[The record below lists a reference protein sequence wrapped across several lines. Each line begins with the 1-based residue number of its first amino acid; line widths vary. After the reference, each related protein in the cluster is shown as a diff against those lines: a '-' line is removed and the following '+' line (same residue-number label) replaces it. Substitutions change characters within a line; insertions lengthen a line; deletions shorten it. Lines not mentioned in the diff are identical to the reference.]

1 MCSNLYYKEEL
12 FLIFKFYERD
22 LRRKE
27 IISKG
32 YHYEGKKKKLIKLIK
47 QKFIMQGKLFRM
59 EVKKLQCDILL
70 NDLFQ
75 SIDKQQEIYN
85 FYVQLGLLIINFRLI
100 KKIKQNLNELN
111 EIQQKIYINF
121 RRGNVNKRKDGV
133 RDTISKNKSI
143 VVDNNKIELIYNYEI
158 SYDNDQYKYIYMQQG
173 QLLNL
178 QRLERFY
185 MQTLSQNGWESPLVV
200 NAAVDFANTL
210 IKDGRI
216 LLKQGNNT
224 QAEMFF
230 NRAKE
235 ITTPI
240 SITSGIFY
248 TNTFVK
254 SRGHAILQISQLY
267 EQQGQYQKAWM
278 NLRDVLPFMD
288 KFAYSKRVNISE
300 EDKQILKL
308 YAQLLFHGSEVCRMM
323 HRKDDM
329 LDQCN
334 KLVDILQRLGITFD
348 SLRTLTKEEF
358 HQEYRKWFMMLARAF
373 YYIGKS
379 QFKVGFE
386 RESLRNLYKA
396 WQIQELIFGSDA
408 PTTMKARDKYEKLSQ
423 KMEFEMIMGQEKV
436 DFQQFKADL
445 QKDVGQ
451 ELLRKVAP
459 LKPNKNFDHHM
470 QKQVKSY
477 QSIVRQLSSHS
488 TKYQMPE
495 YVKKVRYEYEE
506 KLKTI
511 SNQQQIEDYQQ
522 QQEKVF
528 QIKHQHQKSSSR
540 GASTY
545 MNQSLL
551 SQDKLF
557 SPRLSLAMHSQ
568 RNSQLMDN
576 YMDKLKIQLQETQ
589 LKTEPIDE
597 MMLARPQFKSE
608 HIQLRKKTSKQ
619 GETTEQIIAN
629 KKKIK
634 SNRLIPRMLN
644 KQGTQMMH
652 NKSDTQQSE
661 QKLTKMQTVQDLN
674 MQQQQLDEIR
684 VPTTESVLAQQQ
696 QSPQQQTMIP
706 HLSHV
711 QTENTEQSDTL
722 YNELLNKYTI
732 EQLNVAANIIQQYF
746 RKYKCN
752 IKKVTTIHNIEYTP
766 LSISKP
772 QTQTICTDKIDT
784 TQTNTRITSTMKV
797 SVKELK
803 NSIRKGGRFD
813 QIVREIKN
821 NEAEQISTNKAKTL
835 VSIINDF
842 YNLPEQELYFLGK
855 LFFDDQIKIWKLS
868 NISICAFSDV
878 SQTNSQTEEDEQN
891 YVFNTPSPIK
901 HQLQHIMNIFTD
913 QKAIIALQLIV
924 FFSLQNDNQQYNLNF
939 KINNFISY
947 LDEYQR
953 WFCKDRLENFNGLLS
968 IYCKQQNLYEPNK
981 CNTIV
986 FLKAEFA
993 QQLIGKLIYALKNHY
1008 YLIRSIVGYKLV
1020 SMKDAINKKLL
1031 DQIIDN
1037 TKCYRN
1043 KKIQKE
1049 RKRIMVL
1056 KQFKNEPIKLIQHQY
1071 PHQEQATITLST
1083 QRRNQ
1088 IYTEEFIHEQSIEIQ
1103 ESDDNKSEYS
1113 HQNAIQSHKKCPSI
1127 NLKSFDNSS
1136 EREQVNQPPQRKPKK
1151 QYTAIH
1157 NRNTMISPRF
1167 EPIVSS
1173 QAIIRNSLIPKIGS
1187 QFSEF
1192 AKKHKEAYEPP
1203 QSKKSLEELQEYKD
1217 RSHSEIL
1224 LVREYFPEFQLANL
1238 DDYQD
1243 YQPKE
1248 GPIIKFNTQMNLEP
1262 YFPPQGIVIQ
1272 PESEQF
1278 INEYPDNYVA
1288 LNLILKENNT
1298 LFTSF
1303 ILLQDSKSYLVI
1315 NNQDGNSVKKQ
1326 INIDFGMR
1334 LPDTKKKLEI
1344 INILMQEDKI
1354 LKLSFIEEL
1363 LSYNFRHT
1371 LILLDRYVKRINHY
1385 DIQIRNE
1392 VYEQL
1397 QADQLLPLTNIN
1409 SLIYSERMASLAL
1422 DQKGSQIDNDEC
1434 FQQSIL
1440 ADSKHDSYDESVLE
1454 EKSFK
1459 NYRSKFNIM
1468 KNKFY
1473 FKDKNYYFRVEV
1485 CFKETK
1491 IFDTKL
1497 LYLSDQQAKQ
1507 DLIVLKKNMHELI
1520 GQKKLQIK
1528 IRLYYPN
1535 QRLTYYRTINQLQDL
1550 EKILHIFNKTQLI
1563 GHQIRSQSKIQR
1575 RLIGKAL
1582 QFKRQQIT
1590 LEERNRD
1597 KYSALDQFLLM
1608 YISDPLQ
1615 FISNENQRL
1624 LKQTILFYYFKQQL
1638 KLTLISSS
1646 RLRYFMNTYF
1656 LRKTFNAQSRVS
1668 NIGKVF
1674 VECEVYQFNKFY
1686 FDQENGE
1693 HTYFYFQITPQESRT
1708 KIFKLVLDLA
1718 DIQSICPKVAFNNC
1732 FNDKILHDI
1741 LKILTAYLVCYR
1753 TNTYHGVKIPL
1764 SYIIN
1769 QSKYDLHNTFTEVTY
1784 GSNILEEQ
1792 QSVRISQPKLSILLN
1807 DNGFRKKSQTQIMD
1821 VQIDNLQLPEEASRI
1836 LKNTSMLTAVFRGQK
1851 FIYKTTKVVN
1861 SMYVIITVSYL
1872 SINKFQI
1879 GLYIPQTCRN
1889 FSCYIQQSDF
1899 QQMSPEFLESIFPS
1913 CLVTKETIDQFYINR
1928 WKFSEISKIYQMAV
1942 NHPEEFEDFYSEMRS
1957 QARAIPQLELQ
1968 KLTESK
1974 VSINNED
1981 ELLERPNDETPKLL
1995 ESFSDQSRQNV
2006 RSSTQP
2012 PIFLKKQIAKQYSVQ
2027 NSLGNL
2033 NPNRLLLPTQQN
2045 IARTDKSLFF
2055 KHSPRISNQG
2065 SMENYYQSDKD
2076 LFFNQILVRKNN
2088 LDMISTFEIKIWETL
2103 MNKITITKN
2112 SQNHFIFNLDS
2123 FQGVLRENLY
2133 TQVVYLGNEVNAL
2146 FEVFVENGRKPLDMF
2161 KGCVPIR
2168 LNESQNFQLYQR
2180 ITLFEELKIV
2190 NFKLMLRKVLYSY
2203 YNDERR
2209 NLQNLKLKDCFA
2221 DQYEFIQSDIQKCS
2235 VYMLNKLKK
2244 QLKLNPSTFIIQDVM
2259 GDDKCPQLIKVNA
2272 NYKQYAAFKQYQ
2284 YVLLKRMIFTMRP
2297 TQIYVSIFYQ
2307 EKRRKFHLYFESMK
2321 NCKNVTIKYSLKDIQ
2336 QCIPSAIS
2344 LLNLGL
2350 HQELGKR
2357 IYQSFKN
2364 RLLVSTYQQ
2373 LL

>member
-1 MCSNLYYKEEL
+1 
-12 FLIFKFYERD
+12 
-22 LRRKE
+22 
-27 IISKG
+27 
-32 YHYEGKKKKLIKLIK
+32 
-47 QKFIMQGKLFRM
+47 MQ
-59 EVKKLQCDILL
+59 
-70 NDLFQ
+70 
-75 SIDKQQEIYN
+75 S
-85 FYVQLGLLIINFRLI
+85 
-100 KKIKQNLNELN
+100 
-111 EIQQKIYINF
+111 
-121 RRGNVNKRKDGV
+121 
-133 RDTISKNKSI
+133 
-143 VVDNNKIELIYNYEI
+143 
-158 SYDNDQYKYIYMQQG
+158 G

-178 QRLERFY
+178 QRLERSY
-185 MQTLSQNGWESPLVV
+185 LQTLSQNGWESPLVV
-200 NAAVDFANTL
+200 NAAVEFANTL
-210 IKDGRI
+210 IKDGRL
-216 LLKQGNNT
+216 LLKQGNST

-254 SRGHAILQISQLY
+254 SRGHAILQISQLF

-278 NLRDVLPFMD
+278 NLREVLPFME
-288 KFAYSKRVNISE
+288 KFSYTKRVNICE
-300 EDKQILKL
+300 DDKQVLKL

-358 HQEYRKWFMMLARAF
+358 HQEYKKWFMMLARAF

-396 WQIQELIFGSDA
+396 WQIQELIFGPDA
-408 PTTMKARDKYEKLSQ
+408 PATMKARDKYEKLSQ

-451 ELLRKVAP
+451 ELLRKVVT

-470 QKQVKSY
+470 QTQVKSY
-477 QSIVRQLSSHS
+477 QQIVRQLSSHS

-495 YVKKVRYEYEE
+495 YVKKVRQEYEE

-511 SNQQQIEDYQQ
+511 SNQQQIDEYQQ
-522 QQEKVF
+522 QQEKAF
-528 QIKHQHQKSSSR
+528 QIKNKKLSSR
-540 GASTY
+540 AASTY

-551 SQDKLF
+551 PQDKLF
-557 SPRLSLAMHSQ
+557 SPRLSLAAHSQ
-568 RNSQLMDN
+568 RTSLMNEN
-576 YMDKLKIQLQETQ
+576 YMDKLKVQLQEAQ

-597 MMLARPQFKSE
+597 MMLMRPQFKSE
-608 HIQLRKKTSKQ
+608 HHQLKKKTNKQ
-619 GETTEQIIAN
+619 GDQNEQITSN

-644 KQGTQMMH
+644 KQNTQMLH

-661 QKLTKMQTVQDLN
+661 QKLPKMQTVQDLN
-674 MQQQQLDEIR
+674 MQQQLDELR

-696 QSPQQQTMIP
+696 QSPSQQVMIP
-706 HLSHV
+706 QIQHM
-711 QTENTEQSDTL
+711 QTEITEQSEKPFYD
-722 YNELLNKYTI
+722 LLNKYSI
-732 EQLNVAANIIQQYF
+732 EQLNLAAKIIQQYF
-746 RKYKCN
+746 RKYKSTIRK
-752 IKKVTTIHNIEYTP
+752 IKT
-766 LSISKP
+766 
-772 QTQTICTDKIDT
+772 TQTIELTPMATQKPQSQTAFNDKLESNQSNRT
-784 TQTNTRITSTMKV
+784 AMKV

-835 VSIINDF
+835 IQIIVDF
-842 YNLPEQELYFLGK
+842 YNLPEQEMYFLGK
-855 LFFDDQIKIWKLS
+855 LFFDDEIKIWKLS
-868 NISICAFSDV
+868 NISICAFSD
-878 SQTNSQTEEDEQN
+878 SGYASTQTDEDEQIS
-891 YVFNTPSPIK
+891 FANTPSQLR

-913 QKAIIALQLIV
+913 QQSIIALQLIV
-924 FFSLQNDNQQYNLNF
+924 YFQLQNDEQQFNVNF
-939 KINNFISY
+939 KINNFFSY

-953 WFCKDRLENFNGLLS
+953 WFSKDRLENFNGLLS
-968 IYCKQQNLYEPNK
+968 IYCKQQNLYEPNNCK
-981 CNTIV
+981 TIV
-986 FLKAEFA
+986 FLKSDFA
-993 QQLIGKLIYALKNHY
+993 QQIIGKLMYALKNHY
-1008 YLIRSIVGYKLV
+1008 YLIRSVVGYKLV

-1031 DQIIDN
+1031 DQIIDS

-1043 KKIQKE
+1043 KKIEKE
-1049 RKRIMVL
+1049 IKRIMIL
-1056 KQFKNEPIKLIQHQY
+1056 KQFKNEPIKLIEHHQ
-1071 PHQEQATITLST
+1071 QEQPVVIQST
-1083 QRRNQ
+1083 QRRQ
-1088 IYTEEFIHEQSIEIQ
+1088 QVYADEFIHEQSIVIQ
-1103 ESDDNKSEYS
+1103 ESDDNKSEAS
-1113 HQNAIQSHKKCPSI
+1113 QQNISESDQKRPSI
-1127 NLKSFDNSS
+1127 NLKSNENSS
-1136 EREQVNQPPQRKPKK
+1136 ERDQVREPPQVRETPLRHPKK
-1151 QYTAIH
+1151 QNTTIN
-1157 NRNTMISPRF
+1157 NRNTMISPRNA
-1167 EPIVSS
+1167 PIVSS
-1173 QAIIRNSLIPKIGS
+1173 QALIRNSMAPKVGNHL
-1187 QFSEF
+1187 SEF
-1192 AKKHKEAYEPP
+1192 ARRQQQKEAFEPP
-1203 QSKKSLEELQEYKD
+1203 QSKKSLEDPQEYKD
-1217 RSHSEIL
+1217 RSQTEVQ
-1224 LVREYFPEFQLANL
+1224 LVQEYFSEFQLANL

-1248 GPIIKFNTQMNLEP
+1248 GPLIKFNTNLNMEP
-1262 YFPPQGIVIQ
+1262 YFPPKGIIIQ
-1272 PESEQF
+1272 PEPEEY

-1288 LNLILKENNT
+1288 LNLIFKQENT
-1298 LFTSF
+1298 LFIGY
-1303 ILLQDSKSYLVI
+1303 ILIQESKAFLVI
-1315 NNQDGNSVKKQ
+1315 NNQDGSISKKE
-1326 INIDFGMR
+1326 IKFDFGMR
-1334 LPDTKKKLEI
+1334 LPNRRQKLEI
-1344 INILMQEDKI
+1344 INKLTYVEKQQ
-1354 LKLSFIEEL
+1354 KLSLIQQL
-1363 LSYNFRHT
+1363 LKYDYRHT

-1385 DIQIRNE
+1385 EEFIYNE
-1392 VYEQL
+1392 IYQEL
-1397 QADQLLPLTNIN
+1397 QAGQLLPLTDIN
-1409 SLIYSERMASLAL
+1409 SLIYSEKMASLVI
-1422 DQKGSQIDNDEC
+1422 DQKVYQTETEEGSRL
-1434 FQQSIL
+1434 SIVTEPNQEN
-1440 ADSKHDSYDESVLE
+1440 YEEQVLDG
-1454 EKSFK
+1454 KSFK
-1459 NYRSKFNIM
+1459 NYRSKFKII

-1473 FKDKNYYFRVEV
+1473 FKDTNSYFRVEV

-1491 IFDTKL
+1491 VFDTKL

-1507 DLIVLKKNMHELI
+1507 DLIILKKNMHEFI
-1520 GQKKLQIK
+1520 GLKKLQIK

-1535 QRLTYYRTINQLQDL
+1535 QRLTYYRTVHQLQDI
-1550 EKILHIFNKTQLI
+1550 EKILHIFNKSQLI
-1563 GHQIRSQSKIQR
+1563 GYQIRSQSKIQH

-1582 QFKRQQIT
+1582 QFKRYQIS

-1656 LRKTFNAQSRVS
+1656 FRKTFNAQSRVS

-1674 VECEVYQFNKFY
+1674 VECEVYKFNKFY
-1686 FDQENGE
+1686 LDQENGE

-1708 KIFKLVLDLA
+1708 KVFKLVLDLA
-1718 DIQSICPKVAFNNC
+1718 DIKSICPKVALNNC
-1732 FNDKILHDI
+1732 FNDKVLHDV
-1741 LKILTAYLVCYR
+1741 LKILTAYLICYR
-1753 TNTYHGVKIPL
+1753 TNTYHGIKIPL

-1792 QSVRISQPKLSILLN
+1792 QNVRSSQPKLSLILN
-1807 DNGFRKKSQTQIMD
+1807 DNNFRKKSQTQMMD
-1821 VQIDNLQLPEEASRI
+1821 VQIENLQLPAEASRI
-1836 LKNTSMLTAVFRGQK
+1836 LKNTSMLTPVFRGQK

-1872 SINKFQI
+1872 SMNKFQI

-1899 QQMSPEFLESIFPS
+1899 QQMNPEFLESIFPS

-1928 WKFSEISKIYQMAV
+1928 WKFSEMSKIYQIAV
-1942 NHPEEFEDFYSEMRS
+1942 NHPDEFEDFYSEMRS

-1981 ELLERPNDETPKLL
+1981 ELLEKPYDDTPKLL

-2027 NSLGNL
+2027 NSIGNL
-2033 NPNRLLLPTQQN
+2033 NPMRLSLPAQQQN
-2045 IARTDKSLFF
+2045 IPRADKSLFF

-2146 FEVFVENGRKPLDMF
+2146 FEVFVENVRKPLDMF
-2161 KGCVPIR
+2161 KVCVPIR

-2180 ITLFEELKIV
+2180 ITLFEEPKVV
-2190 NFKLMLRKVLYSY
+2190 NFKLMLRKVLFSY
-2203 YNDERR
+2203 YYDERR
-2209 NLQNLKLKDCFA
+2209 NLQNLKLKDNFV
-2221 DQYEFIQSDIQKCS
+2221 DSYEFIQSDIQKCS

-2244 QLKLNPSTFIIQDVM
+2244 QLKLNPSTFIVQDVL
-2259 GDDKCPQLIKVNA
+2259 GDEKCPQLIKVNA

-2307 EKRRKFHLYFESMK
+2307 EKRKKFHLYFQSMK
-2321 NCKNVTIKYSLKDIQ
+2321 NCKNVTIKYSLKEIQ